1 MASTYD
7 ESLDQQFNIITSGSN
22 VQVPDSNPTLSIFKY
37 AYSNNLK
44 AQEINAIGTKS
55 LFNEYAIFRYETA
68 AGDHNLLYDRVGE
81 KGITD
86 YEITKNPSALTI
98 ISNSQENSSEYSPFG
113 SAPYSFADFM
123 YCKYYGLIPNNY
135 LITLRRFPFPMVDN
149 LKTFDGRN
157 IPPIAQAVTWLG
169 PETGNSMKDIM
180 KFTFGQNWKE
190 IEANVQEVT
199 GNERGFDDTPLAVLP
214 GNEFVKGAL
223 AFMNPKDYSGQSQ
236 AESDYAKEL
245 YGSEGP
251 YANKVY
257 GPVNVIHKTYARDR
271 GMHFE
276 HDISLNFHFELKSVG
291 NINPKAAM
299 LDLMSNMLTLTYN
312 NAKFWGGA
320 IRYFPQHPRVKFFG
334 DQNKFYG
341 GDIGGYI
348 DSVITEFTGLGKTFM
363 DTFKNLLNDPIGA
376 LKELIKSGGS
386 ALMGNIAAKNRPQ
399 IIAMKSLLTGDP
411 VGEWHLVVGNP
422 LNPIAMIGNLVCTD
436 CEFEFSDE
444 LGPDDFPMEF
454 KANIK
459 LKHGRPRDKGDIES
473 MFNLGNGRMYFGIK
487 DSIFPSSNNS
497 IIDTSGTRGNKNAGK
512 ITDKSQNSITTPQ
525 ETAALSNK
533 SGQAQQATSMWGT
546 KFKGFELEITKTW
559 AGPAP
564 APTKTPSKNTK

>member
-1 MASTYD
+1 MGKTNFNID
-7 ESLDQQFNIITSGSN
+7 TSLDQYFSQSVIDDQQQNG
-22 VQVPDSNPTLSIFKY
+22 DAKLSVFDY
-37 AYSNNLK
+37 AYSTNIK
-44 AQEINAIGTKS
+44 ASEINATGVKS
-55 LFNEYAIFRYETA
+55 LFNEYAVFRYELA
-68 AGDHNLLYDRVGE
+68 AGDNNLLYDRVGE
-81 KGITD
+81 KGMTD
-86 YEITKNPSALTI
+86 YEVTKNPSALSI
-98 ISNSQENSSEYSPFG
+98 ITHSQENSSQYSPYG

-169 PETGNSMKDIM
+169 PETGNSMKDIL
-180 KFTFGQNWKE
+180 KFTFGLNWKD
-190 IEANVQEVT
+190 IEAGVQEIT
-199 GNERGFDDTPLAVLP
+199 GNERGFDESPLSALP
-214 GNEFVKGAL
+214 GNEIIKKTLG
-223 AFMNPKDYSGQSQ
+223 FMNQKDYSLQGQ
-236 AESDYAKEL
+236 AESDYAREL

-257 GPVNVIHKTYARDR
+257 GPVNVIHKTSARDR

-299 LDLMSNMLTLTYN
+299 LDLMSNILTLTYN

-334 DQNKFYG
+334 DQNKFYS
-341 GDIGGYI
+341 GDVGGYI
-348 DSVITEFTGLGKTFM
+348 DSVVDGFSKMAGGFM
-363 DTFKNLLNDPIGA
+363 DMFKNLLSDPIGA
-376 LKELIKSGGS
+376 LKKIVGGIGGGIMS
-386 ALMGNIAAKNRPQ
+386 DMAAGNRPQ

-411 VGEWHLVVGNP
+411 IGEWHLVVGNP
-422 LNPIAMIGNLVCTD
+422 LNPIAMIGNLICTD

-444 LGPDDFPMEF
+444 LGPDDFPVEF
-454 KANIK
+454 TANIK

-487 DSIFPSSNNS
+487 DSIFPSANNS
-497 IIDTSGTRGNKNAGK
+497 VIDTSGTRGNNNSAGK
-512 ITDKSQNSITTPQ
+512 ITSREQNPSFQ
-525 ETAALSNK
+525 ASESKFQDDNK
-533 SGQAQQATSMWGT
+533 NAIKLPSMWGS
-546 KFKGFELEITKTW
+546 KFAGFELQISKTW
-559 AGPAP
+559 ADSSKPDVS
-564 APTKTPSKNTK
+564 KT